1 MKKFTLTL
9 LALLSLAFSAT
20 SQDTLLLLGSKAS
33 YHDGYRHYTSGDTIK
48 GLALIGNVAYYHF
61 VDDTLPIYG
70 IAASLKPSNV
80 SYIPGYGYNYADTSL
95 DKVSAILRLYRRS
108 SDSVFRLSEDLD
120 VSLAEPPTFYMKLDV
135 VLERNWMDYVVNP
148 VYSVYERYFADPV
161 IVTDSFF
168 VGIDQESI
176 GLNDHRHVAVNRF
189 TGLSDPVWKNIPFI
203 SFLDFWDGSPT
214 GWFFHNIDDYYP
226 YIYPILTPIP
236 DTAILARDTLMNSND
251 TIVVRDTLLIGGD
264 TIVIDGDTIVYYDT
278 IIHYDTITYSLFAPE
293 TGLLGRLV
301 GVMPNPAGSTAK
313 VVSSFG
319 LTMVEAFNMA
329 GERLCTLRMPDA
341 PLTAT
346 LDVSRWPSG
355 AYLLRIHTPQGV
367 ITKKLMVRR

>member
-1 MKKFTLTL
+1 M

-20 SQDTLLLLGSKAS
+20 AQDTLLLLGSKAN
-33 YHDGYRHYTSGDTIK
+33 YHDGYRHYASGDTIK
-48 GLALIGNVAYYHF
+48 GRAIIGIVAFYHF
-61 VDDTLPIYG
+61 VNDTLPIYG
-70 IAASLKPSNV
+70 IAASLRPSPVN
-80 SYIPGYGYNYADTSL
+80 YIPGYGYDYADTSL

-168 VGIDQESI
+168 VGIDQEDAYTY
-176 GLNDHRHVAVNRF
+176 DHRHVAVNRF
-189 TGLSDPVWKNIPFI
+189 TGLSEPVLKQIPFI
-203 SFLDFWDGSPT
+203 SYPGLWDGSPT
-214 GWFFHNIDDYYP
+214 GWSFFSIDDYYP

-236 DTAILARDTLMNSND
+236 DTAILSRDTLVNSND

-264 TIVIDGDTIVYYDT
+264 TIVIDGDTLVYYDT
-278 IIHYDTITYSLFAPE
+278 IIHYDTITYSLIAPE
-293 TGLLGRLV
+293 AGLLQRLV
-301 GVMPNPAGSTAK
+301 GVMPNPAGTTAK

-329 GERLCTLRMPDA
+329 GERVCTLRLPDA

-346 LDVSRWPSG
+346 FDVSRWPTG
-355 AYLLRIHTPQGV
+355 TYLLRIHTPQGV
-367 ITKKLMVRR
+367 AVKKLTVSH